1 MSRELTGAAGTPGAL
16 ARYPC
21 MSTVP
26 ANAALRRF
34 TAALFAACVVSALPA
49 AAQDKPAPAQAQPR
63 SIKDKDVSAVDVVAT
78 PVSDL
83 GLRNGKIP
91 PVLEAA
97 VADPYDMA
105 GIRTC
110 AQISTRVGELDMVLG
125 PDRDIPQERAEK
137 LSAGRV
143 AQAAVGSF
151 IPFRGIIREVSGAN
165 SHQRKIDDAV
175 EAGTARRSFLKGYGQ
190 ARGCPYP
197 AREVTPAALAALEA
211 QAARDKAARDKAE
224 AAKKQSR
231 NR

>member
-1 MSRELTGAAGTPGAL
+1 MYTVTATP
-16 ARYPC
+16 
-21 MSTVP
+21 
-26 ANAALRRF
+26 ALRLF
-34 TAALFAACVVSALPA
+34 TAALLATCMVGALPA
-49 AAQDKPAPAQAQPR
+49 AAQDKSAQTR
-63 SIKDKDVSAVDVVAT
+63 SIKDKNVNAVDVVAT

-110 AQISTRVGELDMVLG
+110 AQISTRVSELDAVLG
-125 PDRDIPQERAEK
+125 SDRDIPQERAEK

-165 SHQRKIDDAV
+165 SHQRKVDDAV

-190 ARGCPYP
+190 ARGCAYP

-211 QAARDKAARDKAE
+211 QAARDKAARDAAD

>member
-1 MSRELTGAAGTPGAL
+1 
-16 ARYPC
+16 
-21 MSTVP
+21 MSTVTATP
-26 ANAALRRF
+26 ALRLF
-34 TAALFAACVVSALPA
+34 TAALFTACMVGALPA
-49 AAQDKPAPAQAQPR
+49 AAQDKPAQPR
-63 SIKDKDVSAVDVVAT
+63 SIRDKDVNAVDVVAT

-125 PDRDIPQERAEK
+125 PDRDIPQERAAK

-165 SHQRKIDDAV
+165 SHQRKVNDAV

-190 ARGCPYP
+190 ARGCAYP

-211 QAARDKAARDKAE
+211 QAARDKAEADRAKAQAE
-224 AAKKQSR
+224 ADKQRAR

>member
-1 MSRELTGAAGTPGAL
+1 
-16 ARYPC
+16 
-21 MSTVP
+21 MSTVTATP
-26 ANAALRRF
+26 ALRLF
-34 TAALFAACVVSALPA
+34 TAALLTACMVGALPA
-49 AAQDKPAPAQAQPR
+49 AAQDKPAQPR
-63 SIKDKDVSAVDVVAT
+63 SIRDKDVNAVDVVAT

-110 AQISTRVGELDMVLG
+110 AQISTRVGELDAVLG
-125 PDRDIPQERAEK
+125 PDRDIPQDRAEK

-165 SHQRKIDDAV
+165 SHQRKVNDAV
-175 EAGTARRSFLKGYGQ
+175 EAGTARRAFLKGYGQ
-190 ARGCPYP
+190 ARGCAYP

-211 QAARDKAARDKAE
+211 QAACDKAARDQAD
-224 AAKKQSR
+224 AANKQSR

>member
-1 MSRELTGAAGTPGAL
+1 MIVIPSTP
-16 ARYPC
+16 
-21 MSTVP
+21 
-26 ANAALRRF
+26 ALRLLPL
-34 TAALFAACVVSALPA
+34 ALIAACTVAALPA
-49 AAQDKPAPAQAQPR
+49 AANDKPAPQR
-63 SIKDKDVSAVDVVAT
+63 SIKDKNVNAVDVVAT

-91 PVLEAA
+91 PVLEMA
-97 VADPYDMA
+97 VASPYDMA

-110 AQISTRVGELDMVLG
+110 AQITTRVSELDAVLG
-125 PDRDIPQERAEK
+125 PDRDIPQDRAEK

-165 SHQRKIDDAV
+165 SHQRKVDDAV

-211 QAARDKAARDKAE
+211 EAARNQAE
-224 AAKKQSR
+224 ADRAKAQAEADKQRAR

>member
-1 MSRELTGAAGTPGAL
+1 M
-16 ARYPC
+16 ARYGC
-21 MSTVP
+21 MSTVTAP
-26 ANAALRRF
+26 PALRLF
-34 TAALFAACVVSALPA
+34 TAALFATCMVGALPA
-49 AAQDKPAPAQAQPR
+49 AAQDKQAQPR
-63 SIKDKDVSAVDVVAT
+63 SIRDKNVNAVDVVAT

-105 GIRTC
+105 GVRTC
-110 AQISTRVGELDMVLG
+110 AQISTRVSELDMVLG
-125 PDRDIPQERAEK
+125 PDRDIPQDRAEK

-165 SHQRKIDDAV
+165 SHQRKVEDAV

-211 QAARDKAARDKAE
+211 QAARDKAEADRAKAQAE
-224 AAKKQSR
+224 ADKQRAR

>member
-1 MSRELTGAAGTPGAL
+1 
-16 ARYPC
+16 
-21 MSTVP
+21 MSTVTATP
-26 ANAALRRF
+26 ALRLF
-34 TAALFAACVVSALPA
+34 TAALLTTCMVGALPA
-49 AAQDKPAPAQAQPR
+49 AAQDKPAQPR
-63 SIKDKDVSAVDVVAT
+63 SIRDKDVNA
-78 PVSDL
+78 VSDL

-110 AQISTRVGELDMVLG
+110 AQISTRVGELDAVLG
-125 PDRDIPQERAEK
+125 PDRDIPQDRAEK

-165 SHQRKIDDAV
+165 SHQRKINDAV
-175 EAGTARRSFLKGYGQ
+175 EAGTARRAFLKGYGQ
-190 ARGCPYP
+190 ARGCAYP

-211 QAARDKAARDKAE
+211 QAACDKAARDQAD
-224 AAKKQSR
+224 AANKQSR

>member
-1 MSRELTGAAGTPGAL
+1 MITTCAICAAPAL
-16 ARYPC
+16 AKDP
-21 MSTVP
+21 P
-26 ANAALRRF
+26 KDE
-34 TAALFAACVVSALPA
+34 PA
-49 AAQDKPAPAQAQPR
+49 APR
-63 SIKDKDVSAVDVVAT
+63 SIRDKNVNAVDVVAT

-97 VADPYDMA
+97 VADPYDLA

-110 AQISTRVGELDMVLG
+110 AQISVRVSELDTILG

-165 SHQRKIDDAV
+165 SHQRKVDDAV

-190 ARGCPYP
+190 ARGCAYP

-211 QAARDKAARDKAE
+211 QAARDKAARDKAD
-224 AAKKQSR
+224 AAKKQARSH
-231 NR
+231 

>member
-1 MSRELTGAAGTPGAL
+1 
-16 ARYPC
+16 
-21 MSTVP
+21 MSTVTATP
-26 ANAALRRF
+26 ALRLF
-34 TAALFAACVVSALPA
+34 TAALLTACMVGALPA
-49 AAQDKPAPAQAQPR
+49 AAQDKPAQPR
-63 SIKDKDVSAVDVVAT
+63 SIRDKDVNA
-78 PVSDL
+78 VSDL

-110 AQISTRVGELDMVLG
+110 AQISTRVGELDAVLG
-125 PDRDIPQERAEK
+125 PDRDIPQDRAEK

-165 SHQRKIDDAV
+165 SHQRKVNDAV
-175 EAGTARRSFLKGYGQ
+175 EAGTARRAFLKGYGQ
-190 ARGCPYP
+190 ARGCAYP

-211 QAARDKAARDKAE
+211 QAACDKAARDQAD
-224 AAKKQSR
+224 AANKQSR

>member
-1 MSRELTGAAGTPGAL
+1 
-16 ARYPC
+16 
-21 MSTVP
+21 MSTVTATP
-26 ANAALRRF
+26 ALRLF
-34 TAALFAACVVSALPA
+34 TAALLAACMVGAPPA
-49 AAQDKPAPAQAQPR
+49 AAQDKSAQPR
-63 SIKDKDVSAVDVVAT
+63 SIRDKDVNAVDVVAT

-97 VADPYDMA
+97 VADPYDMD

-110 AQISTRVGELDMVLG
+110 TQISTRVSELDMVLG

-165 SHQRKIDDAV
+165 SHQRKVNDAV

-190 ARGCPYP
+190 ARGCAYP

-211 QAARDKAARDKAE
+211 QAARDKAEADRAKAQAE
-224 AAKKQSR
+224 ADKQRAR